1 MPEKLVTLTFSEKE
15 QIEIKRIVLD
25 EDNGSAL
32 EFVKKLNEQLQIRDN
47 SHCGLMFDFVKQQD
61 FDKREK

>member
-15 QIEIKRIVLD
+15 QINIKQIALD
-25 EDNGSAL
+25 EDKESAL
-32 EFVKKLNEQLQIRDN
+32 EFIKNLNKILGTRDN

-61 FDKREK
+61 FDKKK